1 MDSINERVHA
11 QLVELANA
19 YFAEIVRLNDG
30 ELFSGKY
37 TASQLAKRDKNPMR
51 NYYLIPTDE
60 KYNENITVSVESF
73 SMTFPHCRIFEVL
86 ARWERVI
93 PMGKLKSSFVVGEI
107 HVMKAKVFAPIDG
120 DYNHPGKWVKSKR
133 IENLCGEW
141 WIDCAY
147 HKHNRESW
155 DIYACVDGEFY
166 SVGSLQD
173 THLCTIYSINNIKSK
188 LTDGILTPI
197 KALMQKCKNCH
208 NYSENGYYKSVI
220 SELGE
225 KGMQRLAELADMER
239 TTIESNAQVETT
251 ETAAP
256 DEVPTA
262 ESNTETPTTESDVT
276 TDDTPTET
284 ETKEETSTTEF
295 EPMTESEII
304 EIWNES
310 FDAEIP
316 PTHRVNVVC
325 KGFESSAP
333 AWGER
338 MAESVAYYSRLK
350 YPDGVV
356 TIEVAT
362 IATTERTHESPPPT
376 TAETP
381 PTKETPLKRAE
392 IRQFSQIRQKWINS
406 TPLTVAT
413 PYGNLK
419 RVYLSHFA
427 TAPPLPRKY
436 HRQRW
441 RAATASGDSDCA
453 RTLSCASHHPNHFA
467 SANSPPNYFCNS
479 KIK

>member
-1 MDSINERVHA
+1 
-11 QLVELANA
+11 
-19 YFAEIVRLNDG
+19 
-30 ELFSGKY
+30 
-37 TASQLAKRDKNPMR
+37 
-51 NYYLIPTDE
+51 
-60 KYNENITVSVESF
+60 
-73 SMTFPHCRIFEVL
+73 
-86 ARWERVI
+86 
-93 PMGKLKSSFVVGEI
+93 
-107 HVMKAKVFAPIDG
+107 MKA
-120 DYNHPGKWVKSKR
+120 R
-133 IENLCGEW
+133 
-141 WIDCAY
+141 
-147 HKHNRESW
+147 
-155 DIYACVDGEFY
+155 
-166 SVGSLQD
+166 
-173 THLCTIYSINNIKSK
+173 
-188 LTDGILTPI
+188 I
-197 KALMQKCKNCH
+197 KAQFVFDVHVNGAYNRAYSTVNSVSATFKQAAQMAKGIARKVAK
-208 NYSENGYYKSVI
+208 SENAEHVQVFMHANCLAVGDVT
-220 SELGE
+220 LFRGE
-225 KGMQRLAELADMER
+225 YEINDYGNNPESR
-239 TTIESNAQVETT
+239 TPE
-251 ETAAP
+251 
-256 DEVPTA
+256 
-262 ESNTETPTTESDVT
+262 TTESDVT

-295 EPMTESEII
+295 EPMTESEIA